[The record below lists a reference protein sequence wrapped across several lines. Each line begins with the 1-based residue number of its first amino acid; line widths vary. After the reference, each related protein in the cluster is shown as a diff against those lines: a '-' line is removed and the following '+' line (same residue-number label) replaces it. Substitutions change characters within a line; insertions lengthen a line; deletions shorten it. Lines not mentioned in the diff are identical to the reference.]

1 VAAILFDIRDKAV
14 KKETIPKEKKV
25 KAVKEVKTSSSSSS
39 SSSIAGTE
47 GKKAKEAKATGGKG
61 KAKKG
66 SGIANANNNNNYAT
80 LGLGVGVESEF
91 QIDQAYP
98 ISSDGITS
106 YTPHYMNMN
115 MGAGGGGSGTAGL
128 QHSHSLNNSL
138 DLMDALLKPQL
149 FDLPPPVLVSVHE
162 SLRPETRKQLPT
174 QRHKRQIGLLVSTG
188 EYERPERFQEQE
200 EEEDEQCGGFCVC

>member
-1 VAAILFDIRDKAV
+1 MLLASCFMWNSASDSSDALQSYQLNALASHNQYTDICPLLSSKHINMLIRACACATGGDEDVSAIFFVIRDKAV

-25 KAVKEVKTSSSSSS
+25 KAVKEVKKSSSS
-39 SSSIAGTE
+39 SSSIAGTK
-47 GKKAKEAKATGGKG
+47 GKKAKKAKATKGGKG

-66 SGIANANNNNNYAT
+66 SEIANANNNNNYAT

-91 QIDQAYP
+91 QFDQAYP

-138 DLMDALLKPQL
+138 DLMDG
-149 FDLPPPVLVSVHE
+149 
-162 SLRPETRKQLPT
+162 SLG
-174 QRHKRQIGLLVSTG
+174 IGPLGT
-188 EYERPERFQEQE
+188 
-200 EEEDEQCGGFCVC
+200 